1 MSVFRA
7 LPAKPSLEFERKEAK
22 ALLRQLRAGHP
33 DAIARARAR
42 HAAFSTTVPEKI
54 QLADAQL
61 VIAREYGFASW
72 PRLVRYFESLE
83 RLTHRA
89 GALSHV
95 GMWTPSEIEESVTP
109 FLQSHQKRSV
119 SAWRTL
125 TAYVPRCY
133 ELPMDEVFQMAITVD
148 EAKLALARRQGFG
161 SWDAMMTRAA
171 QAQRAHQRGAFDTPP
186 VRLAYEAMR
195 DGDLES
201 LIRVVEAHHQL
212 RHPNEYQLAVGEQ
225 LPRMALQ
232 FERERG
238 RDAMRPII
246 EWLDKEGF
254 DLQYEM
260 NIQLCGRKNMKP
272 DDVRYLLER
281 GANPNWIAPNGLPLL
296 EHAIVR
302 YWNGDAVDLVATRT
316 IPRKALWIAAG
327 LGDVD
332 GVRKFL
338 DRAGKPTAAAR
349 ASRPDFIAL
358 GGPPTPWI
366 PNPDDDEILM
376 EAFSVAV
383 FNNRTAVVEY
393 MASRGFPVDTSV
405 WGMPMLAMA
414 VGNGWVPM
422 VECLLRCGASLD
434 VAGSY
439 NGSARDM
446 ARSMIENGPT
456 SQSPTYRRIAE
467 LCGLDPDAILA
478 ARGASKAPTPALLPW
493 VHDAF
498 ALAADDARRVGQTTV
513 GPENLFFGLLGAA
526 DYLAGFLIKAG
537 FDLRRFRRDFAD
549 RIQSRVDRGTPAKAP
564 MHAEGDAVIAAALS
578 HATEKRSDVLGGHHV
593 LLALLRDERGP
604 VATLLGK
611 YGTDNTKLREEL
623 ARVM

>member
-95 GMWTPSEIEESVTP
+95 GMWTPSEIEESVTT

-133 ELPMDEVFQMAITVD
+133 ELPMDEVLQMAITVD

-171 QAQRAHQRGAFDTPP
+171 QAQRTDRRGAFDTPP
-186 VRLAYEAMR
+186 TRVAYEAMR
-195 DGDLES
+195 EGDLES
-201 LIRVVEAHHQL
+201 LIRVVEAHPQL

-225 LPRMALQ
+225 LPRMALKL
-232 FERERG
+232 ERERG

-254 DLQYEM
+254 DLQYEL
-260 NIQLCGRKNMKP
+260 NIQLCGHGNMKP
-272 DDVRYLLER
+272 DTVRYLLER

-296 EHAIVR
+296 EHAIAR
-302 YWNGDAVDLVATRT
+302 YWNGDAIDLVAKRT
-316 IPRKALWIAAG
+316 IPRNFLWIAAG

-332 GVRKFL
+332 GVRRFL
-338 DRAGKPTAAAR
+338 DREGKPTAAAR

-358 GGPPTPWI
+358 GGWMAPWI

-383 FNNRTAVVEY
+383 LNNHTAVVEY
-393 MASRGFPVDTSV
+393 MASRGFPIDTCV

-467 LCGLDPDAILA
+467 LCGLDPEAILSERD
-478 ARGASKAPTPALLPW
+478 ARPPTVPTVMPW
-493 VHDAF
+493 VREAF
-498 ALAADDARRVGQTTV
+498 EFAHTDARRCGEAAVRL
-513 GPENLFFGLLGAA
+513 ENILVGLLRIETSLHRKLTLSGM
-526 DYLAGFLIKAG
+526 DFH
-537 FDLRRFRRDFAD
+537 RFRTDFVNRVRED
-549 RIQSRVDRGTPAKAP
+549 GERIEVELLPLHPEVQPIIDLAHSMA
-564 MHAEGDAVIAAALS
+564 AERRSAAVGGD
-578 HATEKRSDVLGGHHV
+578 HV
-593 LLALLRDERGP
+593 LLALIKNPHSAAATLLADYGTDIPKLRDEIMR
-604 VATLLGK
+604 AL
-611 YGTDNTKLREEL
+611 
-623 ARVM
+623 